1 MPSKISL
8 PPPIRDPVSGKVFVA
23 IPAPPFVLAQDGS
36 ELDDSHAF
44 PGYVYVE
51 RKDVYV
57 ERKVAAAGRVFNKD
71 RTSMPLHKPSIGQWT
86 VSGSKRLISDSILKY
101 S

>member
-51 RKDVYV
+51 RK
-57 ERKVAAAGRVFNKD
+57 VAAAGRVFNKD